1 MREKS
6 IEVYLRDQVK
16 ALGGIAYKFTSPGN
30 NGVPD
35 RLVLLP
41 GGRVVFVETKAP
53 GKTSTPL
60 QVRQQERIRKL
71 GFTVYRDID
80 SLAKVDTLLRE
91 VMPT

>member
-1 MREKS
+1 MSEKA
-6 IEVYLRDQVK
+6 IEAYLRDRVK

-60 QVRQQERIRKL
+60 QGRQQERIRKL

-80 SLAKVDTLLRE
+80 SKLKVDALLKE
-91 VMPT
+91 VMQQ